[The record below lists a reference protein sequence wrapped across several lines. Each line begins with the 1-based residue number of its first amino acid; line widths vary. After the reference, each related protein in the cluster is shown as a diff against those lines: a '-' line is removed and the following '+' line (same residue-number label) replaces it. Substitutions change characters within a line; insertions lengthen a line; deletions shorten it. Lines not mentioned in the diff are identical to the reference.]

1 MSDELENIID
11 KISDSIVK
19 VEQVDDK
26 KSLVKAE
33 KKEIDVTDT
42 SEIEEELIKQTT
54 DDRKKADQIFEMFY
68 TDLGLRT
75 DRSQASKEALTK
87 SLELKISASRNLIDL
102 LKIKKEASNKL
113 GVFVNTVS
121 SKKAGIDIRNI
132 ENEIE

>member
-11 KISDSIVK
+11 KISDSIVE

-33 KKEIDVTDT
+33 EKEIDVTDT

>member
-1 MSDELENIID
+1 M
-11 KISDSIVK
+11 
-19 VEQVDDK
+19 
-26 KSLVKAE
+26 VKAE

-68 TDLGLRT
+68 TDLGLKT

>member
-33 KKEIDVTDT
+33 KKEIDATDT